1 MLLKSA
7 LLSGKQGCWKNI
19 WAACV
24 LLLLPHSSSPG
35 NNAGCNAAAAKFVCM
50 LMSLNVILAF
60 VCVHL
65 VLPLPEVLTMV
76 KKQNKT
82 TTTKE
87 KK

>member
-19 WAACV
+19 GAACV

-35 NNAGCNAAAAKFVCM
+35 NKNAGCDAAAAKVVCM

-65 VLPLPEVLTMV
+65 VLLLREVLTMV
-76 KKQNKT
+76 KKQNNNNKR
-82 TTTKE
+82 

>member
-19 WAACV
+19 GAACV
-24 LLLLPHSSSPG
+24 LPLLPHSSSPG
-35 NNAGCNAAAAKFVCM
+35 NNAGCNAAAAKVVCM

-65 VLPLPEVLTMV
+65 VLLLREVLTMV
-76 KKQNKT
+76 KKQNNNNKR
-82 TTTKE
+82 
-87 KK
+87 KKK